1 MKDYKEVADDVF
13 QRSEKIIAD
22 NRRKEKKIMKV
33 GSMTA
38 CFCLIALLG
47 VGIWQSRLLFNI
59 VPDRDEDVVMSGVS
73 NTANIKSDEAAAGNS
88 HSASDVVTQIT
99 RSVEPGSVQTGDTRS
114 DVWLTAEELG
124 MVKPEGAFSAALGV
138 PTFIS
143 YQGGF
148 YGFVDTDGTDS
159 PHFAPSEGEN
169 LLFNTHYTHGVYL
182 VENHPDWIAIHING
196 MEVYE
201 KIFEVT
207 FEVDETT
214 YAIAYSPVMNADYGL
229 GDIVLKTE
237 DFTVYEAV
245 KLQGEPA
252 QTKEYIVDILPL
264 LRRERPNLFDGSD
277 SESGDD
283 YADRWQLALPLK

>member
-13 QRSEKIIAD
+13 QRSEKIVAD
-22 NRRKEKKIMKV
+22 NRRKKNKIMKV
-33 GSMTA
+33 SSITA
-38 CFCLIALLG
+38 GFCLIALLC
-47 VGIWQSRLLFNI
+47 VGIWQSRLISNMA
-59 VPDRDEDVVMSGVS
+59 PGRDGDVVMDGVS
-73 NTANIKSDEAAAGNS
+73 DTANIKSDEATGGNS
-88 HSASDVVTQIT
+88 HSGSDVAAQIPQ
-99 RSVEPGSVQTGDTRS
+99 SVEPGFVQTRDTRS

-124 MVKPEGAFSAALGV
+124 MVNPEGTFSAALNV

-143 YQGGF
+143 YQGDF
-148 YGFVDTDGTDS
+148 YGLVDTDGMDS
-159 PHFAPSEGEN
+159 SRFAPSEGEN
-169 LLFNTHYTHGVYL
+169 LLFNTHYTHEVYL
-182 VENHPDWIAIHING
+182 VEDHPDWIAIHING

-207 FEVDETT
+207 FEVGETT

-229 GDIVLKTE
+229 GDVVLKTE

-264 LRRERPNLFDGSD
+264 LLREHPNFYDGSNL
-277 SESGDD
+277 EAGGD
-283 YADRWQLALPLK
+283 YADQWQLALPLE